1 MVEKSKEELIL
12 IEKIETSRARLNQ
25 SIDSKEDY
33 ETIYHN
39 SVELDKLIEQYI
51 LAGY

>member
-1 MVEKSKEELIL
+1 MKGTKEELIGQ
-12 IEKIETSRARLNQ
+12 IESVRKKLND

-33 ETIYHN
+33 ATIYEY

-51 LAGY
+51 ADGY